1 MVFAGRIE
9 TSNKQNNLIAKA
21 FLEPIGFDTC
31 TCVLVQVYG
40 GGKASPPTQ
49 PTICNMLNKTSLR
62 NFLGELPLAAELD
75 YALRHAWRNRARKD
89 HYNLSRLSKSLP
101 LAVEQARPFAQK
113 AAAGKKILFF
123 ATLHYWIEQAAYI
136 SLTLAGLGHKV
147 TLMTLPYSEW
157 HKEMDKLTQKQRG
170 LHTRDALSSLTP
182 LVEHA
187 SFLDPSTDRSGRRLK
202 PASVLPAALQSDIEE
217 ISLWDAQ
224 YTLMRE
230 EVDMNNASDRALY
243 DLRIKRNT
251 FAALAA
257 LEWMQTNKPDVVL
270 IPNGLILEMGI
281 VFRVARY
288 LNIPAMTFEFN
299 DQREQIW
306 LAQNSSI
313 MRQDTDYLVEA
324 RCKLPMTDAMYE
336 RLADLEN
343 ARRGARVWGKSKR
356 VWQYVSSQGAI
367 ETRKA
372 LGLDDRPVVLLAA
385 NVLGDSLTL
394 GRNIFAESM
403 SEWITRTV
411 QFFASR
417 PDVQFVIRIHPGETI
432 VPKAKSMATV
442 VREALSEIPEHI
454 HVIAATDKIN
464 TYDLI
469 EVADLGLAYTTT
481 VGMETAMNGIP
492 VICCG
497 QTHYRGRG
505 FTIDP
510 NTWDEYFAALERVL
524 SDLPAHRLNDEQVA
538 KAWNYAY
545 RFFFEYPRPFPW
557 RLMNFWDDL
566 EVWPLDK
573 VLSEEG
579 MMQFG
584 DTFKFLVG
592 EPFTWK

>member
-1 MVFAGRIE
+1 
-9 TSNKQNNLIAKA
+9 
-21 FLEPIGFDTC
+21 
-31 TCVLVQVYG
+31 
-40 GGKASPPTQ
+40 
-49 PTICNMLNKTSLR
+49 MLNKTSLR
-62 NFLGELPLAAELD
+62 NFIGELPLAAELD
-75 YALRHAWRNRARKD
+75 YALRQKNRARKD
-89 HYNLSRLSKSLP
+89 HYNLARLQKSLP
-101 LAVEQARPFAQK
+101 HAVASVKPFIEK
-113 AAAGKKILFF
+113 AKPGKNILFF

-157 HKEMDKLTQKQRG
+157 HKEMDKLTQRQRA
-170 LHTRDALSSLTP
+170 LHTRDSLASLSSLRQGSGQAF
-182 LVEHA
+182 VQHV
-187 SFLDPSTDRSGRRLK
+187 SFLDPSTGSGQRLK
-202 PASVLPAALQSDIEE
+202 PASALPAALQADVEE
-217 ISLWDAQ
+217 VSLWDAQ

-230 EVDMNNASDRALY
+230 EVDMHSPKDRAIY
-243 DLRIKRNT
+243 DLRTKRNT

-257 LEWMQTNKPDVVL
+257 LEWMQTHKPDVVL

-306 LAQNSSI
+306 LAQNTSI
-313 MRQDTDYLVEA
+313 MRQDTDYLVKE
-324 RCKLPMTDAMYE
+324 RCSLPMTDEMYE

-356 VWQYVSSQGAI
+356 LWQYVSAQGA
-367 ETRKA
+367 EQTRQA
-372 LGLDDRPVVLLAA
+372 LSLDERPVVLLAA

-411 QFFASR
+411 RFFAKRS
-417 PDVQFVIRIHPGETI
+417 DVQLVIRVHPGEKL
-432 VPKAKSMATV
+432 VPQAKSMGTV
-442 VREALSEIPEHI
+442 VREALPEIPRHI
-454 HVIAATDKIN
+454 HLIKALDNIN

-469 EVADLGLAYTTT
+469 EIASLGLAYTTT
-481 VGMETAMNGIP
+481 VGVETAMNGIP
-492 VICCG
+492 VISCG

-510 NTWDEYFAALERVL
+510 NSWDEYFAVLEKVL
-524 SDLPAHRLNDEQVA
+524 ADLPAHRLPEEQVA

-566 EVWPLDK
+566 EVWPVEK
-573 VLSEEG
+573 VLSAEG
-579 MMQFG
+579 MAQFG
-584 DTFKFLVG
+584 ETFKFLVG
-592 EPFTWK
+592 EPFTWKD

>member
-1 MVFAGRIE
+1 MI
-9 TSNKQNNLIAKA
+9 
-21 FLEPIGFDTC
+21 
-31 TCVLVQVYG
+31 
-40 GGKASPPTQ
+40 
-49 PTICNMLNKTSLR
+49 NKTSIR

-75 YALRHAWRNRARKD
+75 YTLRHKNRARKD
-89 HYNLSRLSKSLP
+89 HYDLSHLQKSLP
-101 LAVEQARPFAQK
+101 RGVEQVRPFAQK
-113 AAAGKKILFF
+113 AKPGKNILFF
-123 ATLHYWIEQAAYI
+123 AALHYWIEQAAFL
-136 SLTLAGLGHKV
+136 SLVLKGLGHNV

-170 LHTRDALSSLTP
+170 LHTRDALATLTP
-182 LVEHA
+182 LVQYE
-187 SFLDPSTDRSGRRLK
+187 SMLDLRPPTFD
-202 PASVLPAALQSDIEE
+202 LPPALQADVEE

-230 EVDMNNASDRALY
+230 EVGMSDPKDKALY

-257 LEWMQTNKPDVVL
+257 LEWMQKNKPDVVL

-306 LAQNSSI
+306 LAQNTSI
-313 MRQDTDYLVEA
+313 MRQDTDYLVDA
-324 RCKLPMTDAMYE
+324 RCKLPLTDAMYE

-356 VWQYVSSQGAI
+356 LWQYVSSQGA
-367 ETRKA
+367 EATRKA
-372 LGLDDRPVVLLAA
+372 LGLDERPVVMLAA

-403 SEWITRTV
+403 SEWITKTV
-411 QFFASR
+411 QFFATK
-417 PDVQFVIRIHPGETI
+417 PEVQFVIRIHPGEKI
-432 VPKAKSMATV
+432 VPQVKSMGTV
-442 VREALSEIPEHI
+442 VREALPEIPSHF
-454 HVIAATDKIN
+454 HVIGALDNVN

-469 EVADLGLAYTTT
+469 EIASLGLAYTTT
-481 VGMETAMNGIP
+481 VGVETAMNGIP
-492 VICCG
+492 VISCG
-497 QTHYRGRG
+497 NTHYRGRG

-510 NTWDEYFAALERVL
+510 NTWEDYFSTLEKVL
-524 SDLPAHRLNDEQVA
+524 ADLPAHRLSEEQTA

-566 EVWPLDK
+566 DVWPVEK
-573 VLSEEG
+573 VLSAEG
-579 MMQFG
+579 MSQFG
-584 DTFKFLVG
+584 DTFGFLVG
-592 EPFTWK
+592 EPFKWKD

>member
-1 MVFAGRIE
+1 
-9 TSNKQNNLIAKA
+9 
-21 FLEPIGFDTC
+21 
-31 TCVLVQVYG
+31 
-40 GGKASPPTQ
+40 
-49 PTICNMLNKTSLR
+49 MLDKTSLR

-75 YALRHAWRNRARKD
+75 YALRQKNRVRKD
-89 HYNLSRLSKSLP
+89 HYNLSLLGKSLP
-101 LAVEQARPFAQK
+101 VAVSQVIPFAQK
-113 AAAGKKILFF
+113 ARPGKNILFF

-136 SLTLAGLGHKV
+136 SLMLAGLGHKV
-147 TLMTLPYSEW
+147 TLLTLPYSEW
-157 HKEMDKLTQKQRG
+157 HKEMDKLTQRQRA
-170 LHTRDALSSLTP
+170 LHTRDALSALRP
-182 LVEHA
+182 FVEHT
-187 SFLDPSTDRSGRRLK
+187 SFLDLK
-202 PASVLPAALQSDIEE
+202 PASVLPASLKADVEE

-230 EVDMNNASDRALY
+230 EVNMNSPRDRALY

-251 FAALAA
+251 FAALGA
-257 LEWMQTNKPDVVL
+257 LEWMQVNKPDVVL

-288 LNIPAMTFEFN
+288 LNIPAVTFEFN

-306 LAQNSSI
+306 LAQNTSI
-313 MRQDTDYLVEA
+313 MQQDTDYLVEA
-324 RCKLPMTDAMYE
+324 RCNLPMTDEMYE

-356 VWQYVSSQGAI
+356 LWQYVSSQGAD
-367 ETRKA
+367 ETRNA

-417 PDVQFVIRIHPGETI
+417 PEVQFVIRVHPGEKL
-432 VPKAKSMATV
+432 VPQAKSMGRV
-442 VREALSEIPEHI
+442 VREALQDIPKHI
-454 HVIAATDKIN
+454 HLIGALDNIN

-469 EVADLGLAYTTT
+469 EIADLGLAYTTT
-481 VGMETAMNGIP
+481 VGVETAMNGIP
-492 VICCG
+492 VISCG

-510 NTWDEYFAALERVL
+510 NTWDEYFAALENFL
-524 SDLPAHRLNDEQVA
+524 SDLPGHRSSEVQVA

-566 EVWPLDK
+566 EVWPVDK
-573 VLSEEG
+573 VLSAKG
-579 MMQFG
+579 LAQFE

-592 EPFTWK
+592 EPFTWPSPQPSPQERGGNYD

>member
-1 MVFAGRIE
+1 M
-9 TSNKQNNLIAKA
+9 NKS
-21 FLEPIGFDTC
+21 
-31 TCVLVQVYG
+31 V
-40 GGKASPPTQ
+40 
-49 PTICNMLNKTSLR
+49 LR

-75 YALRHAWRNRARKD
+75 YALRQKNRARKD
-89 HYNLSRLSKSLP
+89 HYDLSRLSKSLP
-101 LAVEQARPFAQK
+101 HAVEQARPFAQN
-113 AAAGKKILFF
+113 AAIGKKILFF
-123 ATLHYWIEQAAYI
+123 ATLHYWIEQATYI

-170 LHTRDALSSLTP
+170 LHTRDALSSLNP
-182 LVEHA
+182 LLEHV
-187 SFLDPSTDRSGRRLK
+187 SFLDPSTLPAVVK
-202 PASVLPAALQSDIEE
+202 PAPVLPDSLKAEVEE
-217 ISLWDAQ
+217 VSLWDAQ

-230 EVDMNNASDRALY
+230 EVDMNHPSDRALY

-257 LEWMQTNKPDVVL
+257 LEWLETNKPDVVL

-306 LAQNSSI
+306 LAQNTSI

-324 RCKLPMTDAMYE
+324 RCSQPMNEAMYE

-356 VWQYVSSQGAI
+356 LWQYVSSQGAL
-367 ETRKA
+367 ETGNA

-411 QFFASR
+411 QFFANR
-417 PDVQFVIRIHPGETI
+417 PDVQFVIRVHPGETM
-432 VPKAKSMATV
+432 VPKAKSMAAV
-442 VREALSEIPEHI
+442 VREALSGIPEHI
-454 HVIAATDKIN
+454 HIIAATDKIN

-469 EVADLGLAYTTT
+469 EIADLGLAYTTT

-510 NTWDEYFAALERVL
+510 DTWD
-524 SDLPAHRLNDEQVA
+524 DILPHL
-538 KAWNYAY
+538 K
-545 RFFFEYPRPFPW
+545 
-557 RLMNFWDDL
+557 
-566 EVWPLDK
+566 
-573 VLSEEG
+573 
-579 MMQFG
+579 
-584 DTFKFLVG
+584 KFY
-592 EPFTWK
+592 

>member
-1 MVFAGRIE
+1 M
-9 TSNKQNNLIAKA
+9 L
-21 FLEPIGFDTC
+21 LEPVGFDTGEKN
-31 TCVLVQVYG
+31 TR
-40 GGKASPPTQ
+40 PTQ
-49 PTICNMLNKTSLR
+49 PTIHNMLNKTSLR
-62 NFLGELPLAAELD
+62 NFIGELPLAAELD
-75 YALRHAWRNRARKD
+75 YALRQKNRARKD
-89 HYNLSRLSKSLP
+89 HYNLARLAKSLP
-101 LAVEQARPFAQK
+101 QAVAQAKPFIEK
-113 AAAGKKILFF
+113 AKPGKNILFF
-123 ATLHYWIEQAAYI
+123 ATLHYWIEQAAHI

-157 HKEMDKLTQKQRG
+157 HKEMDKLTQKQRV
-170 LHTRDALSSLTP
+170 LHTRDSLSSLSS
-182 LVEHA
+182 LVHHV
-187 SFLDPSTDRSGRRLK
+187 SFLDLK
-202 PASVLPAALQSDIEE
+202 PASVLPAALQADVEE
-217 ISLWDAQ
+217 VSLWDAQ

-230 EVDMNNASDRALY
+230 EVDLSSPKDRAIH

-257 LEWMQTNKPDVVL
+257 LEWMQTHKPDVVL
-270 IPNGLILEMGI
+270 IPNGLILEMGM

-306 LAQNSSI
+306 LAQNTSI

-324 RCKLPMTDAMYE
+324 RCSLPMTDEMYE

-356 VWQYVSSQGAI
+356 LWQYVSAQGA
-367 ETRKA
+367 EQTRKA

-411 QFFASR
+411 QFFAKRS
-417 PDVQFVIRIHPGETI
+417 DVQLVIRVHPGEKL
-432 VPKAKSMATV
+432 VPQAKSMGTV
-442 VREALSEIPEHI
+442 VREALPEIPSHI
-454 HVIAATDKIN
+454 HLINALDNVN

-469 EVADLGLAYTTT
+469 EIASLGLAYTTT
-481 VGMETAMNGIP
+481 VGVETAMNGIP
-492 VICCG
+492 VISCG
-497 QTHYRGRG
+497 DTHYRERG

-510 NTWDEYFAALERVL
+510 NSWDEYLIVLEEVL
-524 SDLPAHRLNDEQVA
+524 ADLPAHRLTEEQTA
-538 KAWNYAY
+538 RAWNYAY

-566 EVWPLDK
+566 EVWPVEK
-573 VLSEEG
+573 VLNDEG
-579 MMQFG
+579 LAQFG
-584 DTFKFLVG
+584 ETFRFLVG

>member
-1 MVFAGRIE
+1 
-9 TSNKQNNLIAKA
+9 
-21 FLEPIGFDTC
+21 
-31 TCVLVQVYG
+31 
-40 GGKASPPTQ
+40 
-49 PTICNMLNKTSLR
+49 MLNKTSLR
-62 NFLGELPLAAELD
+62 NFIGELPLAAELD
-75 YALRHAWRNRARKD
+75 YTLRQKNRARRD
-89 HYNLSRLSKSLP
+89 HYNLARLAKSLP
-101 LAVEQARPFAQK
+101 QAVEQVEPFVQK
-113 AAAGKKILFF
+113 AQPGKNILFF
-123 ATLHYWIEQAAYI
+123 ATLHYWIEQAAYV

-157 HKEMDKLTQKQRG
+157 HKEMDKLTQRQRA
-170 LHTRDALSSLTP
+170 LHTRDALSSLSS
-182 LVEHA
+182 LRHDLRSSGQAFVEHL
-187 SFLDPSTDRSGRRLK
+187 SFLDLK
-202 PASVLPAALQSDIEE
+202 PASPWRRGDTPVLPAALQADVEE
-217 ISLWDAQ
+217 VSLWDAQ

-230 EVDMNNASDRALY
+230 EVDMEAPKDRAIH

-257 LEWMQTNKPDVVL
+257 LEWMQTHKPDVVL

-306 LAQNSSI
+306 LAQNTSI

-324 RCKLPMTDAMYE
+324 RCRLPMTDEMYE

-356 VWQYVSSQGAI
+356 LWQYVSAQGA
-367 ETRKA
+367 EQTRNA

-394 GRNIFAESM
+394 GRDIFAESM
-403 SEWITRTV
+403 SAWITRTV
-411 QFFASR
+411 RFFATR
-417 PDVQFVIRIHPGETI
+417 PDVQLVIRVHPGEKL
-432 VPKAKSMATV
+432 VPQAKSMGTV
-442 VREALSEIPEHI
+442 VREALPEIPSHI
-454 HVIAATDKIN
+454 HLINALDNVN

-469 EVADLGLAYTTT
+469 EIASLGLAYTTT
-481 VGMETAMNGIP
+481 VGVETAMNGIP
-492 VICCG
+492 VISCG

-510 NTWDEYFAALERVL
+510 NSWEEYFAVLEKVL
-524 SDLPAHRLNDEQVA
+524 ADLPAQRLPDDQVA

-557 RLMNFWDDL
+557 RLMNFWDDI
-566 EVWPLDK
+566 EVWPVEK

-579 MMQFG
+579 MAQFG
-584 DTFKFLVG
+584 ETFKFLVG
-592 EPFTWK
+592 EPFSWKD